1 MPYSC
6 TLDATD
12 LVLGSLRVISKGCS
26 KLSEDDCVELLWPAE
41 LLLSVELNACYYSF
55 ESISSSFMSD
65 IKLFLIYLM
74 PDLLL
79 DRRRLPFFFELL
91 LEVIVELRYSSQVL
105 PLLNEQF
112 LSGDTLSNTFLQEG
126 LTFSSCC

>member
-6 TLDATD
+6 TLDAAG

-26 KLSEDDCVELLWPAE
+26 KLSEDDCVKLWPAD

-79 DRRRLPFFFELL
+79 ARLPFFFELL
-91 LEVIVELRYSSQVL
+91 LEVIVELRYSSHVL

-112 LSGDTLSNTFLQEG
+112 LSGDSLSYTFLQEG

>member
-1 MPYSC
+1 MPYSW
-6 TLDATD
+6 TLDAAGF
-12 LVLGSLRVISKGCS
+12 VLGSLRVISKGCS
-26 KLSEDDCVELLWPAE
+26 KLSEDDCVELWPAE
-41 LLLSVELNACYYSF
+41 LLLSVDPNVCYYSF

>member
-6 TLDATD
+6 TLDAAG

-26 KLSEDDCVELLWPAE
+26 KLSEDDCVKLWPAE

-79 DRRRLPFFFELL
+79 ARLPFFFELL
-91 LEVIVELRYSSQVL
+91 LEVIVELRYSSHVL

-112 LSGDTLSNTFLQEG
+112 LSGDSLSYTFLQEG